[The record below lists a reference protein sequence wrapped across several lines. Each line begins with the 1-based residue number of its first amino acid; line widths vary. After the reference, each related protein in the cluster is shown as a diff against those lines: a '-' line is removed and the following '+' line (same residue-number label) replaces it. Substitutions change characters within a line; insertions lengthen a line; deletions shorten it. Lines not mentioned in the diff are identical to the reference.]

1 VRQFSAIK
9 DIHIGVVTSSLG
21 AHGADT
27 CVDVDKNDPSQN
39 LSQKNFTKNDRGRL
53 INRGPRPEGST
64 SVNFG
69 ADIKTYKDAGFLAWD
84 PSQQKDPG
92 GEANPDALKENF
104 SQIILGADQI
114 GCGFEAS
121 LEAWYRFLVD
131 PSPYAIIPQVIPTP
145 QVFPVPQPEGVDEV
159 LLAQRAEFLRP
170 DSLVAIVSLTDE
182 NDCSIIDGVL
192 PKDVCDNPILDDKG
206 NPTGCQGPRVGWP
219 AGYVEGNFDRWKNEG
234 GRVTG
239 EPFPVNY
246 ITAQVSS
253 FSMNSGTAECDQDEY
268 SPECRQCYTGETS
281 SCNPLGGVFGEDPPN
296 LRCWNQKKRFGVDM
310 LFPLQRYVD
319 GLSKSQVYDRDGFL
333 VQNPL
338 FDDLPFQRAQQQG
351 APLQR
356 PRIARS
362 PGLVYLVNIVGV
374 PWQDLARNPK
384 NLAEGYKPSSEI
396 NWDLILGNPFAV
408 DASQRKQPTDPVMR
422 EDISPRTGTHPIT
435 GEEIGPDK
443 WNSVNGREWNTQGQ
457 DLQYACIFELDTPRD
472 CSESTASCDC
482 AFDLDA
488 QKNPLCETAPDS
500 GTFSP
505 VQGRAKAY
513 PGTRHLAVARG
524 LGSSA
529 VVGSICAPNL
539 KDPQAAD
546 FGYRPAIN
554 AFVEAAAARLEK

>member
-1 VRQFSAIK
+1 
-9 DIHIGVVTSSLG
+9 
-21 AHGADT
+21 
-27 CVDVDKNDPSQN
+27 
-39 LSQKNFTKNDRGRL
+39 
-53 INRGPRPEGST
+53 
-64 SVNFG
+64 
-69 ADIKTYKDAGFLAWD
+69 
-84 PSQQKDPG
+84 
-92 GEANPDALKENF
+92 
-104 SQIILGADQI
+104 
-114 GCGFEAS
+114 
-121 LEAWYRFLVD
+121 
-131 PSPYAIIPQVIPTP
+131 
-145 QVFPVPQPEGVDEV
+145 
-159 LLAQRAEFLRP
+159 
-170 DSLVAIVSLTDE
+170 
-182 NDCSIIDGVL
+182 
-192 PKDVCDNPILDDKG
+192 
-206 NPTGCQGPRVGWP
+206 
-219 AGYVEGNFDRWKNEG
+219 
-234 GRVTG
+234 VTG
-239 EPFPVNY
+239 APFPLNY
-246 ITAQVSS
+246 LTAQVGS
-253 FSMNSGTAECDQDEY
+253 FSMSSGTDECSTDEY
-268 SPECRQCYTGETS
+268 STDCRHCYGNGAQG
-281 SCNPLGGVFGEDPPN
+281 CDPLAAPLPNDPVPDAPN

-319 GLSKSQVYDRDGFL
+319 GLSKSKVYDRNGFL

-396 NWDLILGNPFAV
+396 NWDLILGNPFAIE
-408 DASQRKQPTDPVMR
+408 ASQRKQPTDPVMR
-422 EDISPRTGTHPIT
+422 EDKFARNGTHPIT

-472 CSESTASCDC
+472 CSDSTSSCDC
-482 AFDLDA
+482 SGNLDA

-500 GTFSP
+500 GTFST

-554 AFVEAAAARLEK
+554 AFVDAAAARLEK